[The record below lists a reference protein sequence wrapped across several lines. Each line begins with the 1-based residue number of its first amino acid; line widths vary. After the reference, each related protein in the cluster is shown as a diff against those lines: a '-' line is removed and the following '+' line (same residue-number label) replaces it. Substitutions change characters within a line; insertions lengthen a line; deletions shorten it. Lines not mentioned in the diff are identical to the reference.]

1 MSIGPV
7 EKISLSGVVTDH
19 LRQAVYEGRLK
30 PGQRIVVD
38 QVAKML
44 QTSSGPVRDALSR
57 LEHEG
62 LIVRERNQGAVVVD
76 LSLQDIHEICSL
88 RLVLETTA
96 LTWTVK
102 AIEESDLAELERILA
117 QLSINMETQG
127 AIAETVKLDLEFH
140 ERLVRLSGH
149 RRLLTTWG
157 SLRSQLWFLI
167 CSYKV
172 YRGRGYRASS
182 HVTHVELVRRLRQ
195 RDLDGAQRCLREH
208 LDASAADF
216 VTAYNARIQG

>member
-1 MSIGPV
+1 MSVGPV
-7 EKISLSGVVTDH
+7 EKVSLSDAVTDH
-19 LRQAVYEGRLK
+19 LRQAIYEGTFE
-30 PGQRIVVD
+30 PGRRIVVD

-88 RLVLETTA
+88 RLALETTA
-96 LTWTVK
+96 LAWTVK
-102 AIEESDLAELERILA
+102 AAEESELAELERILA
-117 QLSINMETQG
+117 QLSINIETRG
-127 AIAETVKLDLEFH
+127 AIADTVKLDLEFH

-149 RRLLTTWG
+149 RRLLATWK

-172 YRGRGYRASS
+172 YRGSGYRAPS
-182 HVTHVELVRRLRQ
+182 HASHFELVQRLRE
-195 RDLDGAQRCLREH
+195 RDLDGAQRCLQQH

-216 VTAYNARIQG
+216 VTAYNARTQG